1 LRSNRW
7 NKVMRTVH
15 EIFPFFPLQ
24 QRYKGTPPMPAFSIN
39 FWSMHLR
46 KLKIMSTSVF
56 QILLLLVSLKLQ
68 ASGAAPGLAKPNCPE
83 TCGNITIPFPFGIGA
98 GCFLDEWYQIICQQ
112 NNTVPI
118 LKKIGLRVID
128 ISLPDQYMDGMIDVS
143 LPVIYSN
150 ASCGGD
156 GRAARVSLEGSQFV
170 FSRTRNVFTL
180 VGCNTLAT
188 VNTTKSAF
196 AGCSSRCAETN
207 TSRYTACSGRNGC
220 CKTRL
225 PFNLQ
230 HFSVDFK
237 EEGGHQ
243 GCKYAILSSYFP
255 ALYDL
260 KLNETIPAVLEW
272 GIANN
277 TDYGRKLIQQSK
289 TTTYPSVC
297 STQIGGSEMLFT
309 QCYCFGGY
317 YGNPYLMGGCEGAA
331 PPQSRYCAETCGN
344 VTIPFP
350 FGIRAG
356 CFLDDWYQIACQP
369 NNMVPILKR
378 IGLRVLNISLP
389 NKNLDGMINVSLPV
403 IYSTASCRVDGR
415 GPMVSLKGKS
425 LKGSPFVFSQTRNI
439 FTVVGCNAQ
448 LTIKSTESAVF
459 GCRSKCV
466 GANFTNSNYS
476 ACSESEGCC
485 QSSLPFNL
493 QGFDVDFVEESGDEG
508 CKYAFLGSDSA
519 VYDLRSSDTVP
530 GVLEWAIANNTD
542 YALDLFKQGYYISNK
557 SFFCEKYRS
566 DSLGSGEILYA
577 QCHCRRG
584 YRGNAYLI
592 GGCKDFDECY
602 SWCPGT
608 CVLER
613 DSFRCV
619 GGGKTKFI
627 LIGTGAGLGAL
638 LLCLALW
645 GLYKYIKKRQEI
657 KLKEKYFIGLLLES
671 ELSSGHVEKNKLFNS
686 KYLEKATDNFNKDR
700 ILGQGGQGTVYKG
713 MLTDGKIVA
722 IKKPKAIDESKVKQF
737 INEVVILSQIN
748 HRNIVKLLGCCL
760 ETKVPLLVYE
770 FIPNGT
776 LYQYLHDSNEEF
788 HVSWDTRLRIA
799 AEIAGALFYLHSA
812 ASIPIYHR
820 DIKSTNILLDEKYR
834 AKVADFGTS
843 KSISLDQTHVTTLVQ
858 GTFGYLDPEY
868 FQSGQFTDKS
878 DVYSFGVVLVEL
890 LTGQKPI
897 SSMREQEGRSLA
909 TYFIISMEENQLF
922 DIVDAQVLKEDKKEE
937 IALVANLA
945 KRCLNLNGRNRPTMK
960 EVTMELEG
968 MRKLPD
974 PLGIQQN
981 QEDRETAES
990 YATACTSSKSNINA
1004 DVTTFS
1010 DVQPFSPS
1018 ETW

>member
-1 LRSNRW
+1 
-7 NKVMRTVH
+7 
-15 EIFPFFPLQ
+15 
-24 QRYKGTPPMPAFSIN
+24 
-39 FWSMHLR
+39 MHLR
-46 KLKIMSTSVF
+46 KLKIMSISVF

-68 ASGAAPGLAKPNCPE
+68 ASGAAPGLAKPNCLE
-83 TCGNITIPFPFGIGA
+83 TCGNATIPFPFGIGA
-98 GCFLDEWYQIICQQ
+98 ECFLDDWYQIICQQ

-118 LKKIGLRVID
+118 LKKIGLRVLD
-128 ISLPDQYMDGMIDVS
+128 ISLPDQNQNGKIFIS

-156 GRAARVSLEGSQFV
+156 GRAAGVSLEGSQFV
-170 FSRTRNVFTL
+170 FSQRNIFTL

-196 AGCSSRCAETN
+196 VGCSSRCAETN
-207 TSRYTACSGRNGC
+207 TSISLYTGCSERDGC
-220 CKTRL
+220 CQTRL
-225 PFNLQ
+225 PLNLQ

-237 EEGGHQ
+237 EEGGRQ
-243 GCKYAILSSYFP
+243 GCKYAFLWSYFTSF
-255 ALYDL
+255 YDL
-260 KLNETIPAVLEW
+260 KLNETVPVVLEW

-277 TDYGRKLIQQSK
+277 TEYGRKLILQSK

-297 STQIGGSEMLFT
+297 STQSVGGSEMLFT

-317 YGNPYLMGGCEGAA
+317 YGNPYLMGGCGGAAPRPSRAA
-331 PPQSRYCAETCGN
+331 PPQIRYCAETCAN

-356 CFLDDWYQIACQP
+356 CFLDDWYQIACQQ
-369 NNMVPILKR
+369 NNMVPILKK

-389 NKNLDGMINVSLPV
+389 DEDLDGMINVSLPV

-415 GPMVSLKGKS
+415 GPMVSLKG
-425 LKGSPFVFSQTRNI
+425 SPFVFSQTRNI

-448 LTIKSTESAVF
+448 LTVKSTESAVF

-493 QGFDVDFVEESGDEG
+493 QGFDVDFKEESGDEG

-542 YALDLFKQGYYISNK
+542 YALDLFKQGYYIVNK
-557 SFFCEKYRS
+557 SFSCTRYRS

-577 QCHCRRG
+577 QCRCRTG

-592 GGCKDFDECY
+592 GGCKDIDECY

-608 CVLER
+608 CVFER

-627 LIGTGAGLGAL
+627 LIGVGAGLGAL
-638 LLCLALW
+638 LLCLVLW
-645 GLYKYIKKRQEI
+645 GLYKYIKKRKQI
-657 KLKEKYFIGLLLES
+657 KLKEKNFKRNGGLLLES
-671 ELSSGHVEKNKLFNS
+671 ELSSEGHVEKNKLFNS
-686 KYLEKATDNFNKDR
+686 KDLKKATNNFNKDR
-700 ILGQGGQGTVYKG
+700 ILGRGGQGTVYKG

-722 IKKPKAIDESKVKQF
+722 IKKSQAIDEGRVKQF
-737 INEVVILSQIN
+737 INEVFILSQIN

-776 LYQYLHDSNEEF
+776 LYQYLHDPKEEY

-799 AEIAGALFYLHSA
+799 TEIAGALFYLHSA

-868 FQSGQFTDKS
+868 FQSSQFTDKS

-897 SSMREQEGRSLA
+897 SSLREQEGRSLA
-909 TYFIISMEENQLF
+909 TYFIISMEENRLF
-922 DIVDAQVLKEDKKEE
+922 DIVDAQVLKEGKKEE
-937 IALVANLA
+937 IASFANLA
-945 KRCLNLNGRNRPTMK
+945 KRCLNLNGRSRPTMK
-960 EVTMELEG
+960 EVAMELEG
-968 MRKLPD
+968 MRKLLD

-981 QEDRETAES
+981 QEDREATES
-990 YATACTSSKSNINA
+990 YDVACKSSKSNIDA
-1004 DVTTFS
+1004 DVITFS

-1018 ETW
+1018 ETG

>member
-1 LRSNRW
+1 
-7 NKVMRTVH
+7 MR
-15 EIFPFFPLQ
+15 IFPFSASKKYI
-24 QRYKGTPPMPAFSIN
+24 YKGTPPITAFSIN

-56 QILLLLVSLKLQ
+56 QIFLLLVSLKLQ

-83 TCGNITIPFPFGIGA
+83 TCGNVTIPFPFGIGA
-98 GCFLDEWYQIICQQ
+98 GCFLEEWYQIVCEQ

-118 LKKIGLRVID
+118 LKKIGLRVLN
-128 ISLPDQYMDGMIDVS
+128 ISLPNGMINIS
-143 LPVIYSN
+143 LPVLYSN

-156 GRAARVSLEGSQFV
+156 GRAAGVSLEGSQFV

-188 VNTTKSAF
+188 VNTTQSAF
-196 AGCSSRCAETN
+196 VGCRSRCAGTN
-207 TSRYTACSGRNGC
+207 TSISWNTACSGRDGC
-220 CKTRL
+220 CQTML
-225 PFNLQ
+225 PLNLQ
-230 HFSVDFK
+230 GFSVDFK

-243 GCKYAILSSYFP
+243 GCKYAFLRSDFTG
-255 ALYDL
+255 LYDL
-260 KLNETIPAVLEW
+260 ILNETVPVMLEW

-277 TDYGRKLIQQSK
+277 TDYGRKLIQQSQ
-289 TTTYPSVC
+289 TAYHSYCRTPSVDD
-297 STQIGGSEMLFT
+297 SEKLFT
-309 QCYCFGGY
+309 QCYCTRDYG
-317 YGNPYLMGGCEGAA
+317 GNPYLTEGCKAA
-331 PPQSRYCAETCGN
+331 PPRRPYCAETCGN
-344 VTIPFP
+344 IIIPFP
-350 FGIRAG
+350 FGIGAR
-356 CFLDDWYQIACQP
+356 CFLDDWYQIACQQ
-369 NNMVPILKR
+369 NNPVPILKR
-378 IGLRVLNISLP
+378 VGLRVLNISLP
-389 NKNLDGMINVSLPV
+389 DEDVDGMINVSLPV
-403 IYSTASCRVDGR
+403 IYSNASCRGDGR
-415 GPMVSLKGKS
+415 GAMPS

-439 FTVVGCNAQ
+439 FTVVGCHAQ
-448 LTIKSTESAVF
+448 VTVKSTESAVF

-466 GANFTNSNYS
+466 GANFTSSNYS

-493 QGFDVDFVEESGDEG
+493 QGFGVDFEEESGDEA
-508 CKYAFLGSDSA
+508 CEYAFLGSDSG
-519 VYDLRSSDTVP
+519 VYDLSLSDTVP
-530 GVLEWAIANNTD
+530 GVLEWGIADNTN
-542 YALDLFKQGYYISNK
+542 YALDLIEQGYYRFNE
-557 SFFCEKYRS
+557 SFSCGRFESLSSEGEGIIYRYRS
-566 DSLGSGEILYA
+566 YSVDSGEILYG
-577 QCHCRRG
+577 QCYCRRG
-584 YRGNAYLI
+584 YHGNAYLI
-592 GGCKDFDECY
+592 GGCKDIAECN
-602 SWCPGT
+602 SRCRGT
-608 CVLER
+608 CV
-613 DSFRCV
+613 DTGISFRCV
-619 GGGKTKFI
+619 SGGKTKFI
-627 LIGTGAGLGAL
+627 LIGTGASLGPL

-645 GLYKYIKKRQEI
+645 GLYKYIKKRKEI

-671 ELSSGHVEKNKLFNS
+671 ELSSANSHVEKNKLFNS

-722 IKKPKAIDESKVKQF
+722 IKKPKAIDEGKVKQF

-897 SSMREQEGRSLA
+897 SSLREQEGRSLA

-960 EVTMELEG
+960 EVAMELEG
-968 MRKLPD
+968 MRKLPN

-981 QEDRETAES
+981 QEDREVAES
-990 YATACTSSKSNINA
+990 YATACTSSKSNINTN
-1004 DVTTFS
+1004 VTTFS